1 MCGIL
6 IFYSKNKVINSNIF
20 KNSLELQKHRG
31 PDHSGIIKISDKMI
45 FGNVR
50 LSITD
55 LSSNSN
61 QPMTS
66 DYTSNVISFNGDIYN
81 HIELKE
87 NLEKK
92 GINFFSKGDTEV
104 LLKYGAKKVYA
115 IDVGQNQLHEKLKA
129 DYRVRDLSGLDVRK
143 LDHLDLP
150 KPEWIVADLS
160 FISLAKALPR
170 IMKRASL
177 GANMICLIQPQF
189 DLSKK
194 DIGKNGVVKNEALR
208 KSAVKN
214 VVNFFSQ
221 ENWKV
226 MEITSSPILGR
237 SGNMEFLLLAKKY

>member
-1 MCGIL
+1 MRL
-6 IFYSKNKVINSNIF
+6 DRALV
-20 KNSLELQKHRG
+20 ER
-31 PDHSGIIKISDKMI
+31 GIIETRARAYDLIKEGLVKVNKFPILKPSRSVSLDDEIVVDKKSFPWVSRGARKLDFAIQEFALNPKDMI
-45 FGNVR
+45 VF
-50 LSITD
+50 D
-55 LSSNSN
+55 LGAS
-61 QPMTS
+61 TGG
-66 DYTSNVISFNGDIYN
+66 F
-81 HIELKE
+81 
-87 NLEKK
+87 
-92 GINFFSKGDTEV
+92 TEV

-177 GANMICLIQPQF
+177 GANMICLIKPQF
-189 DLSKK
+189 ELSKK

>member
-1 MCGIL
+1 MIGENMRL
-6 IFYSKNKVINSNIF
+6 DRALV
-20 KNSLELQKHRG
+20 ER
-31 PDHSGIIKISDKMI
+31 GIIETRARAYDLIKEGLVKVNKFPILKPSRSVSLDDEIVVDKKSFPWVSRGARKLDFAIQEFALNPKDMI
-45 FGNVR
+45 VF
-50 LSITD
+50 D
-55 LSSNSN
+55 LGAS
-61 QPMTS
+61 TGG
-66 DYTSNVISFNGDIYN
+66 F
-81 HIELKE
+81 
-87 NLEKK
+87 
-92 GINFFSKGDTEV
+92 TEV

-177 GANMICLIQPQF
+177 GANMICLIKPQF
-189 DLSKK
+189 ELSKK
-194 DIGKNGVVKNEALR
+194 DIGKNGVVKNKALR
-208 KSAVKN
+208 KLAVKN